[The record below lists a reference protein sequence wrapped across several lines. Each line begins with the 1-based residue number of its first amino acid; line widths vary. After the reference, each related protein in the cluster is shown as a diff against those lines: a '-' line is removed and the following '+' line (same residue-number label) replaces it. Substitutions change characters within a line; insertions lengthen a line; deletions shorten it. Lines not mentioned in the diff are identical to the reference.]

1 MGAVPAGSL
10 CKWTNPESS
19 CLYPLGE
26 PRRRCAEPPP
36 WKTPAL
42 AEAPRALS
50 AVCYTGRPGVEDTI
64 PRETVPGVPTG
75 GQRWSLVSS
84 RGKTVWERRG
94 ALGACTW
101 YEPHR
106 GAQDTRGAE
115 TVP

>member
-10 CKWTNPESS
+10 CKWTNPECS

-50 AVCYTGRPGVEDTI
+50 AVCYAGRPGVEDTI
-64 PRETVPGVPTG
+64 PRDRARSAYGRAKV
-75 GQRWSLVSS
+75 VSS
-84 RGKTVWERRG
+84 IVSGEDR
-94 ALGACTW
+94 LGT
-101 YEPHR
+101 
-106 GAQDTRGAE
+106 
-115 TVP
+115 